1 VSAFFVNKK
10 NMKNHIVKIRSAI
23 LALVVA
29 ACLIGCGPKS
39 GNDDKRNGSDEAEPT
54 VPVEVAA
61 ATRKSITAS
70 YSGTAA
76 LEPENQALVVAKAS
90 GILLELLVEEGD
102 QVSAGRLLARLDP
115 EKPRLEL
122 ARAEANLK
130 RLENE
135 FSRSSDL
142 FTRNL
147 VSSEAN
153 DRARFDL
160 ETQKAAFDL
169 VKLDLEYTR
178 IVAPIS
184 GVISERM
191 VKAGNLIQLQQVLF
205 RIDDFDPLLAVLNVP
220 ERELST
226 IKAGLPVNM
235 HVDAMPGVQFGGT
248 VARVSPVVEAG
259 TGTFRVTTEFR
270 DDKGLLKS
278 GMFGRVSV
286 VHDQRDNAL
295 VIPRE
300 AILEA
305 DSESAVFVLDK
316 NPPPVDPK
324 EEKLKKDKESSQ
336 GMFARWFGGKKAE
349 SKKPAATE
357 GPVWY
362 ARRVVVKLGYLSGAD
377 AEVIEGL
384 KEGDQVVTLGK
395 NALREGVRLQIVGA
409 TTP

>member
-1 VSAFFVNKK
+1 MN
-10 NMKNHIVKIRSAI
+10 NHMVTLRSTI
-23 LALVVA
+23 LIALLA
-29 ACLIGCGPKS
+29 ASLAGCGPNAGGEGK
-39 GNDDKRNGSDEAEPT
+39 GDDSDESEPT
-54 VPVEVAA
+54 VPVEAA
-61 ATRKSITAS
+61 TATRKPITAS

-76 LEPENQALVVAKAS
+76 LEPENQAQVVAKAS

-102 QVSAGRLLARLDP
+102 QVDVGQLLARLDP

-122 ARAEANLK
+122 ARAEAYLK

-135 FSRSSDL
+135 YRRSSDL
-142 FTRNL
+142 FARKL

-226 IKAGLPVNM
+226 IKPGLPVSM
-235 HVDAMPGVQFGGT
+235 HVDAMPGLQFGGT

-286 VHDQRDNAL
+286 VHDQRDHAL

-324 EEKLKKDKESSQ
+324 EEKAKKEKESSQ
-336 GMFARWFGGKKAE
+336 GIFARWFGGKKADT
-349 SKKPAATE
+349 KKPVATE

-384 KEGDQVVTLGK
+384 HEGDQVVTLGK
-395 NALREGVRLQIVGA
+395 NALREGARLQIVGA

>member
-1 VSAFFVNKK
+1 
-10 NMKNHIVKIRSAI
+10 MKNHKDTIKRYG
-23 LALVVA
+23 LVVA
-29 ACLIGCGPKS
+29 LGLSLAGCGPKS
-39 GNDDKRNGSDEAEPT
+39 GKEGGDQAKEVGEAT
-54 VPVEVAA
+54 IPVEAA
-61 ATRKSITAS
+61 VATRKPITAS

-76 LEPENQALVVAKAS
+76 LEPENQAQVVAKAT
-90 GILLELLVEEGD
+90 GVLLDLLVEEGD
-102 QVSAGRLLARLDP
+102 QVSAGQLLARLDP
-115 EKPRLEL
+115 EKPQLEL

-135 FSRSSDL
+135 FRRSSDL
-142 FTRNL
+142 FARKL

-169 VKLDLEYTR
+169 ARLEVDYTR
-178 IVAPIS
+178 IVAPIG

-191 VKAGNLIQLQQVLF
+191 VKVGNLIQLQQILF

-226 IKAGLPVNM
+226 IKAGLPVSM
-235 HVDAMPGVQFGGT
+235 HVDAMPAQAFVGV

-270 DDKGLLKS
+270 DEKKLLKS
-278 GMFGRVSV
+278 GMFGRVNV

-300 AILEA
+300 ALLEA

-324 EEKLKKDKESSQ
+324 DANDKKDEDESK
-336 GMFARWFGGKKAE
+336 GLFARWFGGKKE
-349 SKKPAATE
+349 EDKKPENNDA
-357 GPVWY
+357 PLWY
-362 ARRVVVKLGYLSGAD
+362 AKRVVVKLGYLTGTD
-377 AEVIEGL
+377 AEIIDGL

-395 NALREGVRLQIVGA
+395 NALRDGARLQIVGA
-409 TTP
+409 PAK

>member
-1 VSAFFVNKK
+1 
-10 NMKNHIVKIRSAI
+10 MKNHRYTRVFPLLLLVFATV
-23 LALVVA
+23 LA
-29 ACLIGCGPKS
+29 GCGKPQNGDRGS
-39 GNDDKRNGSDEAEPT
+39 ENGSDGEAT
-54 VPVEVAA
+54 IPVEVAV
-61 ATRKSITAS
+61 ATRKPITAS

-76 LEPENQALVVAKAS
+76 LEPENQAQVVAKTS
-90 GILLELLVEEGD
+90 GVLLELLIEEGD
-102 QVSAGRLLARLDP
+102 RVQAGQLLARLDP
-115 EKPRLEL
+115 DKPRLEL

-135 FSRSSDL
+135 FSRSNDL
-142 FTRNL
+142 FARKL

-160 ETQKAAFDL
+160 ETQKAAYDL
-169 VKLDLEYTR
+169 ARLELEYTR

-191 VKAGNLIQLQQVLF
+191 VKAGNLIQLQQPLF

-226 IKAGLPVNM
+226 IKPGLPVQM
-235 HVDAMPGVQFGGT
+235 HVDAMPGQQFDGV

-270 DDKGLLKS
+270 DRRGLLKS

-286 VHDQRDNAL
+286 VHDRRENAL

-300 AILEA
+300 ALLEA
-305 DSESAVFVLDK
+305 DSESAVFVLD
-316 NPPPVDPK
+316 NHPPPVDPK
-324 EEKLKKDKESSQ
+324 EAEAKKKKNESSQ
-336 GMFARWFGGKKAE
+336 GMFAKWFGRKQE
-349 SKKPAATE
+349 EKKPAKPE

-362 ARRVVVKLGYLSGAD
+362 ARRVAVKLGYLTGTD
-377 AEVIEGL
+377 AEVVEGL
-384 KEGDQVVTLGK
+384 AEGDQVVTLGK

-409 TTP
+409 PAP